1 MRMWLTLP
9 KHSQLETDTLTITVT
24 DGVDAISGATVTI
37 DDDSETTDSD
47 GKATFDLEYGDYTAE
62 ITASGYNDAEESI
75 AFRSNHK
82 NFTITLTEVSNEE
95 EQQGEGGK

>member
-1 MRMWLTLP
+1 MSSMRMWLTLP
-9 KHSQLETDTLTITVT
+9 NNSQLETDTLTITVN

-47 GKATFDLEYGDYTAE
+47 GKATFELPYGDYTAE
-62 ITASGYNDAEESI
+62 VTASGYDDAEESI

-82 NFTITLTEVSNEE
+82 NFTITMTETSNEL
-95 EQQGEGGK
+95 GGD